1 MFDFVGKRNY
11 FFIISA
17 LILIA
22 GIISYFVNG
31 LQMDIQFEGGTL
43 LQIEMNDGNFDVA
56 RAEEVFKE
64 AVNKAASA
72 QKLQTINAEDNKVIY
87 MLQLRISSSETLTDD
102 ERNNVVDALRK
113 EFNIKEDAAIEMQS
127 VEPFI
132 GAELKRNGIKAA
144 VVASVLIVLYI
155 WWRFRIMSGLSAA
168 VSALIALI
176 HDALVMFATYTLFQL
191 PLNESFIAAILTIL
205 GYSINNTIVVYDRIR
220 ENRKLLKRATNTE
233 LVNISIS
240 QTLTRSINTAATTLI
255 CISTLYLFS
264 FYYNIQS
271 IKGFTFPILVG
282 LVVGTYS
289 SIFLAGPMWA
299 AWRESRQRKVVA
311 KKV

>member
-233 LVNISIS
+233 
-240 QTLTRSINTAATTLI
+240 
-255 CISTLYLFS
+255 
-264 FYYNIQS
+264 
-271 IKGFTFPILVG
+271 
-282 LVVGTYS
+282 
-289 SIFLAGPMWA
+289 
-299 AWRESRQRKVVA
+299 RQCRKVKQSYV
-311 KKV
+311 KY